1 METGDGTGRSS
12 FDPSPNTSGGFSQNN
27 GSLRREIIAM
37 QDDQPG
43 NRGTFAIPETFREK
57 PVRTLFKIHLPA
69 KQGFLTID
77 YVATMNLKEVLQIVA
92 KKRRLQ
98 TDGGSFSHLKS
109 KEEIPLT
116 TILGDLDVDCLKL
129 RLPGLNNDDSIIDF
143 HSGAN
148 AQRAPR
154 DLNIQRST
162 FFSVPN
168 LDSPSGSLTSTH
180 ATLRPNGSP
189 SMNTSPPS
197 STTTSPNSTLRPEMN
212 KKSSFIFPTIRAEIV
227 QGDIA
232 VVGPL
237 PSEEPDLDESLVT
250 LPPPPGSSNITSNRA
265 SHDSEDSF
273 TITPLTHDPPPPSRD
288 VIPEKK
294 AMRPPLP
301 ARTANKTSQRPPIAP
316 ASSGNPSPARP
327 SGPRPVRRPPMAD
340 SSAIVPTPPSTEWK
354 SNPIT
359 EASPSGPIIGVM
371 PRDSF
376 FSGRCRLHQ
385 TSSKTRSS
393 SNQSRSQTNVDAIT
407 QSDNH
412 FTTQAI
418 KGTISDP
425 IFCWIRWTASSSRS
439 SSCSLIIGISCWRQT
454 SSIIISG
461 ITWHP
466 IEPNTKRQT
475 VSTHSCHSSFGIGI
489 FHQII
494 QSAICSGPIG
504 CSQKDDHFQKDI
516 YPSTIIGSNGI
527 IKWSIKDAYSHSS
540 QCQRSTRNS
549 STPASA
555 KNISSSAYH
564 PSIISI
570 GISISIIII
579 SAERIRLREMESTRW
594 GHPSIA
600 GRIWQSQSSSES
612 IIASQSRS
620 RISGKATGAVVKTIR
635 AKSAW
640 IERKSV
646 RIHSEKMNF
655 LGVQ

>member
-376 FSGRCRLHQ
+376 FQADADYTKPPPKPDHLRTNQDPKQ
-385 TSSKTRSS
+385 TSMPLP
-393 SNQSRSQTNVDAIT
+393 NQT
-407 QSDNH
+407 
-412 FTTQAI
+412 
-418 KGTISDP
+418 TISQPKQSKGPSP
-425 IFCWIRWTASSSRS
+425 IPSSVGSD
-439 SSCSLIIGISCWRQT
+439 
-454 SSIIISG
+454 
-461 ITWHP
+461 
-466 IEPNTKRQT
+466 
-475 VSTHSCHSSFGIGI
+475 
-489 FHQII
+489 
-494 QSAICSGPIG
+494 GPRPPRG
-504 CSQKDDHFQKDI
+504 
-516 YPSTIIGSNGI
+516 P
-527 IKWSIKDAYSHSS
+527 
-540 QCQRSTRNS
+540 R
-549 STPASA
+549 PA
-555 KNISSSAYH
+555 
-564 PSIISI
+564 
-570 GISISIIII
+570 
-579 SAERIRLREMESTRW
+579 R
-594 GHPSIA
+594 
-600 GRIWQSQSSSES
+600 SSSES
-612 IIASQSRS
+612 HVGVRPPPSSSQESPGIRSNPTRKDKPYQPIPVIPHSALESSTKSSNPPSAPVRSDAPKKTTISKKTSTPPPSSAPTGSSNGPSRMPIPIRRNANDRPETPALPRPPKTSRPPHIIPQSSPSASPSPSSSSPPKESDYGRWNPPDGVIPASPVGYGNPNLPANRSSRPNPDRGS
-620 RISGKATGAVVKTIR
+620 PARRQAPLSKPSGRNPRGLKENPYGFIPK
-635 AKSAW
+635 K
-640 IERKSV
+640 
-646 RIHSEKMNF
+646 
-655 LGVQ
+655 